1 MILTLTLNPA
11 IDRNVTVDRLV
22 FDDRA
27 YILSSHETAGG
38 RGLNASCVLHAF
50 GMETV
55 AVAVCGGRAGKRL
68 EELLGH
74 GCTFTPELVRV
85 KQEIRTNFTI
95 ADRSGLAVKL
105 NEKGPELSA
114 SELQRVEKAV
124 KTHLKRAAW
133 LMLCGSLPPGAPA
146 DFYARL
152 VHRANRDGVP
162 VLVDADG
169 EALEAALA
177 ERPTVV
183 TPNQQEAERLLDR
196 ALLTRTH
203 FLEAVLHIRDM
214 GARAVVL
221 SLGSRGATAV
231 LEREAPIE
239 VIPPRVEAL
248 CPIGAGDA
256 LAAAFAWAMARE
268 NDFAGAVR
276 WGVAAGTASARL
288 PGVSFASLEQTQA
301 IYERVE
307 VRLAG

>member
-1 MILTLTLNPA
+1 MNPA
-11 IDRNVTVDRLV
+11 IDRNVTVDKLV

-38 RGLNASCVLHAF
+38 RGLNASCVVHSF

-55 AVAVCGGRAGKRL
+55 AVAISGGPAGKRL
-68 EELLGH
+68 EQLLGE
-74 GCTFTPELVRV
+74 GCTYTPEVVRV
-85 KQEIRTNFTI
+85 RNEIRKNFTI

-105 NEKGPELSA
+105 NEEGPELSA

-124 KTHLKRAAW
+124 KTHLKQARW
-133 LMLCGSLPPGAPA
+133 LMLCGSLPPGVPA

-169 EALEAALA
+169 QALEAALA

-196 ALLTRTH
+196 ALLTRGH
-203 FLEAVLHIRDM
+203 FLEAVNHIRAM

-221 SLGSRGATAV
+221 SLGSRGATAA
-231 LEREAPIE
+231 RENEGPIE
-239 VIPPRVEAL
+239 VVPPRVDAL

-256 LAAAFAWAMARE
+256 LAAAFAWAMALKD
-268 NDFAGAVR
+268 DFADAVR
-276 WGVAAGTASARL
+276 WGVAAGSASARL
-288 PGVSFASLEQTQA
+288 PGVSFATLEQTRSV
-301 IYERVE
+301 YERVE
-307 VRLAG
+307 VRAAG

>member
-11 IDRNVTVDRLV
+11 IDRNVTVDKLV

-55 AVAVCGGRAGKRL
+55 AVAICGGRAGKLL
-68 EELLGH
+68 EELLGS

-95 ADRSGLAVKL
+95 SDRSGLAVKL

-114 SELQRVEKAV
+114 AELQRVEKAV
-124 KTHLKRAAW
+124 KTHLKRARW
-133 LMLCGSLPPGAPA
+133 LMLCGSLPRGVPA

-196 ALLTRTH
+196 ALLTRGH
-203 FLEAVLHIRDM
+203 FLEAVAHIRAM

-221 SLGSRGATAV
+221 SLGARGAAAA
-231 LEREAPIE
+231 RENGPVIE

-256 LAAAFAWAMARE
+256 LAAAFAWAMA
-268 NDFAGAVR
+268 NKDDFADAVR

-288 PGVSFASLEQTQA
+288 PGVSFASLEQTRSV
-301 IYERVE
+301 YERVE
-307 VRLAG
+307 VRQAG

>member
-1 MILTLTLNPA
+1 MTLTLNPA
-11 IDRNVTVDRLV
+11 IDRNVTVDKLV

-38 RGLNASCVLHAF
+38 RGVNASCVLHSF

-55 AVAVCGGRAGKRL
+55 AVAISGGAAGKRL
-68 EELLGH
+68 EQLLGS
-74 GCTFTPELVRV
+74 GCTFTPEVVRV
-85 KQEIRTNFTI
+85 RNQIRTNFTI
-95 ADRSGLAVKL
+95 SDRNGLAVKL

-114 SELQRVEKAV
+114 AELQRVEKAV
-124 KTHLKRAAW
+124 KGHLKRAQW
-133 LMLCGSLPPGAPA
+133 LMLCGSLPPGVPA

-152 VHRANRDGVP
+152 VHRSNRDGVP
-162 VLVDADG
+162 VLLDADG

-177 ERPTVV
+177 EKPTVV

-196 ALLTRTH
+196 ALLTRGH
-203 FLEAVLHIRDM
+203 FLEAVSHIRAM

-231 LEREAPIE
+231 REGESPVE
-239 VIPPRVEAL
+239 VVPPRVDAL

-256 LAAAFAWAMARE
+256 LAAAFTWAMAMKG
-268 NDFAGAVR
+268 DFVEAVR

-288 PGVSFASLEQTQA
+288 PGVSFASLEQTRA
-301 IYERVE
+301 VFERVE
-307 VRLAG
+307 VRAAG